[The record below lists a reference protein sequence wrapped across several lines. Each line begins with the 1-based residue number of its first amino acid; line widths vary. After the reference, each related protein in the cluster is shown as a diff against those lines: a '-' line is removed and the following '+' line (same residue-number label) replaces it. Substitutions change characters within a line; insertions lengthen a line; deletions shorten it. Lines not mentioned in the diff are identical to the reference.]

1 MGVVQIKIKLNAPET
16 PSGSMKDKKF
26 HFAGFIERLLP
37 SQREITPTIQASP
50 APKGKKVLVVDDDPL
65 FQKIISQK
73 LKANG
78 YSVANA
84 LDGAEAITAMRE
96 QQPDAI
102 LLDVNFPPDIPNGVS
117 VPWDGFKLMHWIRFV
132 EGRGGIP
139 MFIMTSDD
147 IQQHEAKAT
156 AGGAKGIFHKPVDQ
170 GRLVSMVDRVFEAK
184 PIAAETP
191 SQNNLAGQ
199 LARN

>member
-1 MGVVQIKIKLNAPET
+1 
-16 PSGSMKDKKF
+16 MKDKKF

-37 SQREITPTIQASP
+37 SSLTQRQVLASP

-73 LKANG
+73 LKASG
-78 YSVANA
+78 YSVVNA
-84 LDGAEAITAMRE
+84 LDGAEAIAAMRE

-102 LLDVNFPPDIPNGVS
+102 LLDVNFPPDISNGVS
-117 VPWDGFKLMHWIRFV
+117 VPWDGFKLMHWIRFI

-147 IQQHEAKAT
+147 IQEHAAKAT

-170 GRLVSMVDRVFEAK
+170 SRLVSEVDHIFEEKVVVA
-184 PIAAETP
+184 
-191 SQNNLAGQ
+191 
-199 LARN
+199 

>member
-1 MGVVQIKIKLNAPET
+1 
-16 PSGSMKDKKF
+16 MKDKKF

-37 SQREITPTIQASP
+37 SSLTQRQVTACP

-73 LKANG
+73 LKASG
-78 YSVANA
+78 YSVVNA
-84 LDGAEAITAMRE
+84 LDGAEAIAVMRE
-96 QQPDAI
+96 QQPDAV
-102 LLDVNFPPDIPNGVS
+102 LLDVNFPPDISNGVS

-147 IQQHEAKAT
+147 IQQHQAKAS
-156 AGGAKGIFHKPVDQ
+156 AVGAKGIFHKPVDQ
-170 GRLVSMVDRVFEAK
+170 SRLMSEVDQILEEKTIVA
-184 PIAAETP
+184 
-191 SQNNLAGQ
+191 
-199 LARN
+199 

>member
-1 MGVVQIKIKLNAPET
+1 
-16 PSGSMKDKKF
+16 MKDKKF

-37 SQREITPTIQASP
+37 SSLTHRQVTPTVEGSA

-78 YSVANA
+78 YLVVNA
-84 LDGAEAITAMRE
+84 LDGSEAIAAMRE
-96 QQPDAI
+96 QQPDAV

-117 VPWDGFKLMHWIRFV
+117 VPWDGFKLMHWIRFI

-147 IQQHEAKAT
+147 VSRYEAQAK
-156 AGGAKGIFHKPVDQ
+156 AGGAKGIYHKPIDQ
-170 GRLVSMVDRVFEAK
+170 SRLVSEVDHLFEEKVVTA
-184 PIAAETP
+184 
-191 SQNNLAGQ
+191 
-199 LARN
+199 